1 MASLITITEAD
12 GFLNDVVYPEWG
24 LLDNEFKQSHL
35 DRASAYVRNTWD
47 FPDDTGF
54 SWDDD
59 QTWIAGTKELIAQY
73 ADAVRAG
80 LIYGDGTPGKE
91 STSPIKKIKEKLG
104 SLETET
110 EYAQP
115 DIAAKKL
122 GAKPIDDQMYALGFR
137 MVNAS
142 GALTRT

>member
-1 MASLITITEAD
+1 LITITEAD
-12 GFLNDVVYPEWG
+12 GFLNDVVYPEWDA
-24 LLDNEFKQSHL
+24 LEDEFKQNYL
-35 DRASAYVRNTWD
+35 DKASAYVRNTWD

-59 QTWIAGTKELIAQY
+59 QTWIAGTKDLIAQY

-80 LIYGDGTPGKE
+80 LLYGDGTPGKD
-91 STSPIKKIKEKLG
+91 STAPIKRIKEKLG

-115 DIAAKKL
+115 DVASKKL
-122 GAKPIDDQMYALGFR
+122 SVKPIDDQMIALGFR
-137 MVNAS
+137 QIGVTGS
-142 GALTRT
+142 LTRT